1 MRKYMKE
8 KFNRIKGY
16 AFRVMDVV
24 SSHHTGAYAAQAAY
38 FFVLSMIPIILL
50 LLTMVQF
57 TSLTKDYIMN
67 AVLQAFPTTVEG
79 LIESI
84 VDQVYSQSGTI
95 IPITVLVAL
104 WSAGRGVLSITNGLN
119 CVYESRETRNYVYLR
134 IRASLYTVIFLVAI
148 ILSLVLSVFG
158 NRIAIMLNQHFPV
171 LVRLI
176 DTVIRSRTLITLC
189 ILTLFWDTVYK
200 YLPNRKNIGKTTMKK
215 QLPGAI
221 FTACAWQVI
230 SFVFS
235 IYLDIFTGF
244 TTMYGS
250 LTMII
255 LIMLWLYMCMY
266 VILLGGEVN
275 ALLQRA
281 IKMFAHEK
289 EEESSDRANA

>member
-1 MRKYMKE
+1 MKE

-67 AVLQAFPTTVEG
+67 AVLQVFPTTVEG

>member
-1 MRKYMKE
+1 MKE

-119 CVYESRETRNYVYLR
+119 CVYESRETRNYIYLR

-158 NRIAIMLNQHFPV
+158 NRIAVMLNQHFPV
-171 LVRLI
+171 LLRMIDVLI
-176 DTVIRSRTLITLC
+176 RGRTLITLG

-230 SFVFS
+230 SFIFS

-289 EEESSDRANA
+289 EEESSENQT

>member
-1 MRKYMKE
+1 MKE

-67 AVLQAFPTTVEG
+67 AVLQVFPTTVEG

-176 DTVIRSRTLITLC
+176 DSVIRSSTLITLC

-289 EEESSDRANA
+289 EEESSENQT